1 MKEILIKFETKNQAK
16 EFLTWLSNSGEQE
29 FFEQEEYADNENDI
43 CNKFEYDYQN
53 NIINGS
59 RV

>member
-1 MKEILIKFETKNQAK
+1 MKEILIKFETEKQAQ
-16 EFLTWLSNSGEQE
+16 EFISWLSNSGEQE
-29 FFEQEEYADNENDI
+29 FFEQEEYADNKNDI